1 MRKFMIT
8 VDGKS
13 YEVEVEEIGQEGGNI
28 PQVSSIQAPATNRTS
43 SQRQSETPAKAQA
56 PKVAPA
62 PKVDAKPIQAGAEVV
77 KAPMPGT
84 ILDVKVKPG
93 DEVKRGDVLAILEAM
108 KMENEIMAPRDAIIA
123 SVQVTGGTAVN
134 AGDALIAL
142 E

>member
-108 KMENEIMAPRDAIIA
+108 KMENEIMADQDGTIV
-123 SVQVTGGTAVN
+123 SVNVNKGDSVDTGDILVTM
-134 AGDALIAL
+134 